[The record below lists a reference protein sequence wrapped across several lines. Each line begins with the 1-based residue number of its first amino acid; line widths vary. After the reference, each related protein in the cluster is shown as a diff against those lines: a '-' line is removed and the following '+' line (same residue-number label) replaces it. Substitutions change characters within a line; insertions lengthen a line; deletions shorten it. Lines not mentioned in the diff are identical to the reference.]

1 MKCFCRY
8 TSKIEVPFRENRCDL
23 DIIFKIIAKIEI
35 RRRVILTFW
44 DIRWNAFKFGFHRQ
58 SSVFLLLLFCF
69 LFLFICLFLFS
80 YIVFFP
86 LALFPFFLLLVV
98 SLFLAGFCDS
108 HISYTIYKY
117 NKRKSLLF
125 FYFNFHFRLLFINIL
140 TNGRCSIRRVTV
152 NADR

>member
-1 MKCFCRY
+1 MRFGHY
-8 TSKIEVPFRENRCDL
+8 FQNNSENRNKKTGYIDFL
-23 DIIFKIIAKIEI
+23 GHT
-35 RRRVILTFW
+35 L
-44 DIRWNAFKFGFHRQ
+44 FKFDEMRLN
-58 SSVFLLLLFCF
+58 SVSTVKARFFVIVVLFFVFVYLFIYFLL
-69 LFLFICLFLFS
+69 S

-125 FYFNFHFRLLFINIL
+125 FYFNFHFLLLFINIL

-152 NADR
+152 NADL

>member
-1 MKCFCRY
+1 MRFGHY
-8 TSKIEVPFRENRCDL
+8 FQNNSENRNKKTGYIDFL
-23 DIIFKIIAKIEI
+23 GHTLFKYDEM
-35 RRRVILTFW
+35 RL
-44 DIRWNAFKFGFHRQ
+44 N
-58 SSVFLLLLFCF
+58 SVSTVKARFFYCCF
-69 LFLFICLFLFS
+69 VFVYLFICLFLFS
-80 YIVFFP
+80 YIIFFP

-108 HISYTIYKY
+108 HNSYTIYKY
-117 NKRKSLLF
+117 NKRKSLVF

>member
-1 MKCFCRY
+1 MRFEHY
-8 TSKIEVPFRENRCDL
+8 FQSNSENRNKKTGYIDFL
-23 DIIFKIIAKIEI
+23 GHTLFKYDEM
-35 RRRVILTFW
+35 RL
-44 DIRWNAFKFGFHRQ
+44 N
-58 SSVFLLLLFCF
+58 SVSTVKARFFCYCCF
-69 LFLFICLFLFS
+69 VFVYLFICLFLFS

-98 SLFLAGFCDS
+98 SLFLAGFSDS

>member
-1 MKCFCRY
+1 MRFGHY
-8 TSKIEVPFRENRCDL
+8 FQNNSENRNKKTGYIDFL
-23 DIIFKIIAKIEI
+23 GHTLFKYDEM
-35 RRRVILTFW
+35 
-44 DIRWNAFKFGFHRQ
+44 RQ

-69 LFLFICLFLFS
+69 FVFVYLFICLFFFS

-98 SLFLAGFCDS
+98 SLFLAGFSDS

>member
-1 MKCFCRY
+1 MRFGHFFQNNSDNRNKKTGYLDFLRHTLSKYDEMRLNSVSTIKARFFCYCCFVFCFC
-8 TSKIEVPFRENRCDL
+8 
-23 DIIFKIIAKIEI
+23 
-35 RRRVILTFW
+35 
-44 DIRWNAFKFGFHRQ
+44 
-58 SSVFLLLLFCF
+58 
-69 LFLFICLFLFS
+69 
-80 YIVFFP
+80 

-125 FYFNFHFRLLFINIL
+125 FYINFHFRLLFINIL
-140 TNGRCSIRRVTV
+140 TNGRRSIRRVTV